1 MCARIGVDGFLITD
15 ARAGTDA
22 AERET
27 KKKKMEKKAF
37 RILLSHVG
45 VYKRV

>member
-27 KKKKMEKKAF
+27 KKKNGKKSVSYIIITRR
-37 RILLSHVG
+37 RI
-45 VYKRV
+45 